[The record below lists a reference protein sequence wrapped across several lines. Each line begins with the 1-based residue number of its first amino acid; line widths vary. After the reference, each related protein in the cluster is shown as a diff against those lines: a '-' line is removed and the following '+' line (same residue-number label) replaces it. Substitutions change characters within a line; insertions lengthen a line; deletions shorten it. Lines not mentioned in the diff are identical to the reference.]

1 MKIVLS
7 RKGFDTQYGKVPN
20 AILPDG
26 TLIAFPIR
34 DGASI
39 VRADAIQRG
48 GEAVGEM
55 VEQLTR
61 GRIRRDYRAHL
72 DPDLDPSSYPREP
85 GWRPV
90 LGQKG
95 SPLGHLL
102 KQKVGAGDL
111 FLFFGW
117 FGRVEKSGATWT
129 YTRGCP
135 PVHLLWGWLNVASC
149 LDPRNLPDGPG
160 RWLAYHPHLHYSA
173 NERHALYVA
182 SDRLAVAGRLV
193 PGGGI
198 FPRFSDS
205 RVLSAPGENMSLWRV
220 PRWMHPDVGQVR
232 FSYIH
237 DATRWRLVGKEGA
250 LVQSIGKGQE
260 IVMGPRETAPIDQW
274 LARLFEDVPS
284 VPTQGKR

>member
-20 AILPDG
+20 AILPNG

-34 DGASI
+34 DGESI
-39 VRADAIQRG
+39 VRADAIRRG
-48 GEAVGEM
+48 GESVGEM
-55 VEQLTR
+55 VEQLTH
-61 GRIRRDYRAHL
+61 GRIRRNYRAHL
-72 DPDLDPSSYPREP
+72 DPDLDASSYPREP

-95 SPLGHLL
+95 SPLGHLV

-117 FGRVEKSGATWT
+117 FGRVEESGATWA
-129 YTRGCP
+129 YTRGSSA
-135 PVHLLWGWLNVASC
+135 VHLLWGWLHVGSC
-149 LDPRNLPDGPG
+149 LDPVNLSDGPG
-160 RWLAYHPHLHYSA
+160 HWLAYHPHLHHSA
-173 NERHALYVA
+173 NERHAIFVA
-182 SDRLAVAGRLV
+182 SDRLAVGGRFV

-198 FPRFSDS
+198 FPRFSDA

-220 PRWMHPDVGQVR
+220 PGWMHPAAGQVR

-237 DATRWRLVGKEGA
+237 DPKRWRFEGKEEA

-260 IVMGPRETAPIDQW
+260 IVMAPRDTAPIDRW
-274 LARLFEDVPS
+274 LATLFEDVPS
-284 VPTQGKR
+284 IPAQGQR